1 MANSLRF
8 SLARRSWRV
17 LLPALAVG
25 ALSWVW
31 LADVSHAQ
39 RAGGGPR
46 RPGGGAQP
54 VTAAAVKLQ
63 DMPVWLT
70 ALGTVT
76 PHRLVNVMPRV
87 SGLLQSIAYKQ
98 GQQVR
103 AGQLLAQI
111 DPRPFHIAVEQATA
125 QLEQAQAQLA
135 GARGDLVRYE
145 TLLKQQGVSEQQVA
159 DQRASVAQ
167 LKATVD
173 ADRAALDN
181 ARLQLT
187 WTRITAPVSGI
198 VGLRTVD
205 AGNMVGTS
213 GVIGGGTAGSAAPVV
228 VIAQI
233 QPVEVTFA
241 LPQQQGGEVLA
252 RLSSGASLT
261 AQAWDPSD
269 TRMLAAGR
277 LVAADN
283 QISTAT
289 GTLNMRAAFANRDMA
304 LFPNAF
310 VNLRLLLRTEAYA
323 VVVPTTAIAVGAPG
337 TYVYVVG
344 AGGKVAMRSV
354 RTGVAFRNLTQVVA
368 GLKPGEIVVTDGLDR
383 LHEGAQVRVV
393 TARAPGASA
402 AAASA
407 PRRFAHAAAGA
418 KAVPAP

>member
-1 MANSLRF
+1 M
-8 SLARRSWRV
+8 LA
-17 LLPALAVG
+17 LLGVG
-25 ALSWVW
+25 VLSWLW

-39 RAGGGPR
+39 RAGGG

-54 VTAAAVKLQ
+54 VTAAVAQVQ

-87 SGLLQSIAYKQ
+87 SGLLQSIDYEQ
-98 GQQVR
+98 GQKVR

-111 DPRPFHIAVEQATA
+111 DPRPFRIAVEQAQA

-135 GARGDLVRYE
+135 GAQGDLARYE
-145 TLLKQQGVSEQQVA
+145 VLVKQEGVSEQQVA

-181 ARLQLT
+181 ARLQLA

-198 VGLRTVD
+198 AGLRTVD
-205 AGNMVGTS
+205 AGNMVGTN
-213 GVIGGGTAGSAAPVV
+213 GVIGGGTSGTSGATGSALPVA
-228 VIAQI
+228 VIAQV

-241 LPQQQGGEVLA
+241 LPQQQVGDVLA
-252 RLSSGASLT
+252 RLASGAALT
-261 AQAWDPSD
+261 AQAWDP
-269 TRMLAAGR
+269 TNTNMLATGR
-277 LVAADN
+277 LTAADN

-289 GTLNMRAAFANRDMA
+289 GTLNMRASFANRDMA

-310 VNLRLLLRTEAYA
+310 VNLRLLLRTEAGA
-323 VVVPTTAIAVGAPG
+323 IVVPTTAIAVGAPG

-344 AGGKVAMRSV
+344 AGGKVAMRTV
-354 RTGVAFRNLTQVVA
+354 KTGVVFRNLTQIVS
-368 GLKPGEIVVTDGLDR
+368 GLKPGETVVTDGLDR
-383 LHEGAQVRVV
+383 LREGAQVRVV
-393 TARAPGASA
+393 QARAPGAST
-402 AAASA
+402 A
-407 PRRFAHAAAGA
+407 PAKTGKPANHKSRGG